1 MMEIIYE
8 KAVFAPKG
16 GKPGYIVDGKWY
28 PVDPKDLESEG
39 LKKELERYGKLRGKE
54 QIEKDIASLKPKPPT
69 PAPAQPAAPATP
81 AAPAAPAAPTPPT
94 ATPAAPAAPA
104 APTPPTATPA
114 APATPARPA
123 AAPAAP
129 SRPSSSATA
138 STADKIKGGMETW
151 RQQKAAGDLESAT
164 KTGKSVWALAN
175 PKLAAAAAERERIRG
190 TAQSDNPLLDK
201 MGLRSKMSVTPT
213 VQAPAVKDLGLGQQS
228 LSQNKF
234 AGQASKPK
242 ATPTPATSTKTDR
255 SQRARTGFG
264 EEYDAYD
271 LVLEYILSE
280 GHADTLSEAHYVM
293 MQMSSD
299 YIQSIVEQ
307 SAIAARTA
315 KVVDNQRQGY
325 YGDTDAINKLQDA
338 ASKSMGRLKR
348 GQGPVVTPGLPGV

>member
-1 MMEIIYE
+1 MKIFNSTKQNILE
-8 KAVFAPKG
+8 KNEVT
-16 GKPGYIVDGKWY
+16 PGVGYPSTLDGKRGYTVYDEKGKGKFTEY
-28 PVDPKDLESEG
+28 PNQPKP
-39 LKKELERYGKLRGKE
+39 KEVTPGVGYPSTLRGKRGYTVYD
-54 QIEKDIASLKPKPPT
+54 EKGKGKFTEYPNQ
-69 PAPAQPAAPATP
+69 PAPAPATP
-81 AAPAAPAAPTPPT
+81 AAPAAPTPPT
-94 ATPAAPAAPA
+94 
-104 APTPPTATPA
+104 A

-255 SQRARTGFG
+255 PQRARTGFG

-299 YIQSIVEQ
+299 YIQSIVENRGMSYSGGKPGPSGDGSRPPGIKGGKTYQ
-307 SAIAARTA
+307 MPGFSDDSKKP
-315 KVVDNQRQGY
+315 KV
-325 YGDTDAINKLQDA
+325 K
-338 ASKSMGRLKR
+338 
-348 GQGPVVTPGLPGV
+348 GV